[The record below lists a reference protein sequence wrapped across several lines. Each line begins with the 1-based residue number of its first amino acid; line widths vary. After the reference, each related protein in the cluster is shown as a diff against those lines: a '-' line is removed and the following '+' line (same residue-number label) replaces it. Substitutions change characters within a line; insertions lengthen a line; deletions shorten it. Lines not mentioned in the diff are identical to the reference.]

1 MTEQLKV
8 ETGLPCRIIDGTDLE
23 SQGIFKGDVGMINSV
38 VEIPV
43 DEDMTMEE
51 FIYFMPKDEMKSYVI
66 SSSRIEVIDEEEAIH
81 LGIMDVA
88 ELPETEIEEKS
99 AEH

>member
-1 MTEQLKV
+1 MTEQLKP
-8 ETGLPCRIIDGTDLE
+8 ETGLPCRIINGDGLE
-23 SQGIFKGDVGMINSV
+23 EQGIFTGDVGMINSV

-43 DEDMTMEE
+43 DESMTMQE

-66 SSSRIEVIDEEEAIH
+66 ASNRVEVIDEEEAIH

-88 ELPETEIEEKS
+88 EMPEAELEE
-99 AEH
+99 